1 VLERIF
7 QLKTFRAMRTALA
20 ALAVLVLT
28 VNGALGMG
36 PIVDEALSNDGPS
49 SSLWATAYARSALAS
64 DELRR
69 HRSVAQGHADSL
81 RPQVLSGPP
90 GADRAV
96 VAPCRPIGLVATATR
111 LRVVLPGPA
120 GYADPGGFAA
130 ASPPGPLGSRAPPLI
145 A

>member
-49 SSLWATAYARSALAS
+49 SSLWATAYARSALAT
-64 DELRR
+64 DDLRR
-69 HRSVAQGHADSL
+69 HHSVAQGHAALL

-90 GADRAV
+90 GGDRAV
-96 VAPCRPIGLVATATR
+96 VAPCRPIGLVATAAR
-111 LRVVLPGPA
+111 VRVVPPGPA
-120 GYADPGGFAA
+120 GHADPGGFAA
-130 ASPPGPLGSRAPPLI
+130 ATPAGPLGSRAPPHI